1 MTDAVG
7 IDYVDVSMVDCV
19 IRRIVVAIDEGQ
31 SVHEKQLREELPEE
45 VIMAAAKKRGELN
58 GRVTVSAELS
68 DSIEY
73 GNKGSAFVSM
83 TLACDNTIEACQEV
97 HAILQPV
104 VHAMVRED
112 VKVAAAMRDDILA
125 GRDGAPPQAEAP
137 VVGRVAAPPTPAT
150 MPRPRF
156 TR

>member
-19 IRRIVVAIDEGQ
+19 IRRIVVTDADGNI
-31 SVHEKQLREELPEE
+31 HEKQLREEVPEE

-68 DSIEY
+68 DSIEF

-83 TLACDNTIEACQEV
+83 TLACENTIEACQEV
-97 HAILQPV
+97 HDILQPI
-104 VHAMVRED
+104 VHTLVRED

-125 GRDGAPPQAEAP
+125 GRNGPPPQTEAP
-137 VVGRVAAPPTPAT
+137 VVGRVSAPPTPSPI
-150 MPRPRF
+150 PRPRF